1 MEKSL
6 EKSIMDI
13 LQVDLSSEVRDPALE
28 ETSQIVYNCEHTFT
42 IRIQEKPETAQVL
55 KEP

>member
-1 MEKSL
+1 
-6 EKSIMDI
+6 MDI

-28 ETSQIVYNCEHTFT
+28 ETSQIVYNSEHTFT